1 MDDKTTTKLLVDVA
15 VLEFL
20 THSLYVQE
28 FKKAA
33 NPAME
38 AGNLANEVLS
48 LTKARDFPPSE
59 EYVAVAINEKV
70 KAFFDRLAIRLE
82 ALE

>member
-1 MDDKTTTKLLVDVA
+1 MDDRTTAKLLVNVA

-20 THSLYVQE
+20 MHSVYVHE

-48 LTKARDFPPSE
+48 LTEATEFSPSE
-59 EYVAVAINEKV
+59 EYIAVAINEKV
-70 KAFFDRLAIRLE
+70 KDFFDQLAIRLE

>member
-1 MDDKTTTKLLVDVA
+1 MDDRTTAKLLVDVA

-20 THSLYVQE
+20 MHSLYVHE

-38 AGNLANEVLS
+38 AGNLANEVISLS
-48 LTKARDFPPSE
+48 EATDIPASE
-59 EYVAVAINEKV
+59 GSIAVAMNEKV

>member
-1 MDDKTTTKLLVDVA
+1 MDDKITVKVLVDVA

-20 THSLYVQE
+20 MHSLYVHE
-28 FKKAA
+28 FKKAV
-33 NPAME
+33 NPAVE

-48 LTKARDFPPSE
+48 LMEATDLPPTE
-59 EYVAVAINEKV
+59 EYIAVAINEKV

>member
-1 MDDKTTTKLLVDVA
+1 MDDRTTAKLLVDVA

-20 THSLYVQE
+20 MHSLYVHE
-28 FKKAA
+28 FKKVA

-38 AGNLANEVLS
+38 AGNLADEVLS
-48 LTKARDFPPSE
+48 LTEVTDLSPSE
-59 EYVAVAINEKV
+59 ESIAMAINEKV

>member
-1 MDDKTTTKLLVDVA
+1 MDDKITTKLLVDVA

-20 THSLYVQE
+20 MHSLYVHE

-38 AGNLANEVLS
+38 AGNLADEVLS
-48 LTKARDFPPSE
+48 LTEVTDLSPSE
-59 EYVAVAINEKV
+59 ESIAMAINEKV

>member
-1 MDDKTTTKLLVDVA
+1 MDDRTTAKLLVDVA

-20 THSLYVQE
+20 MHSLYVHE

-33 NPAME
+33 NPSVE

-48 LTKARDFPPSE
+48 LMEATDLPPTE
-59 EYVAVAINEKV
+59 EYIAVAINEKV
-70 KAFFDRLAIRLE
+70 KAFFDQLAIRLE